1 MNRELDK
8 LEWYRKGYELYNPS
22 YDTIA
27 KIKKR
32 ISVYLIEV
40 VIDLE
45 CKDVHY
51 LIPKLFKTLY
61 MCEVNH
67 CATYSVNFKN
77 LPAIINSK
85 TIINKK
91 PDTQTLYS
99 VFLSKII
106 QPHYLLEHN
115 SNIYLPSIKRIKN
128 ILKMVNHWGRMI
140 IDCLSG

>member
-1 MNRELDK
+1 M
-8 LEWYRKGYELYNPS
+8 EWYRKGYELYNPS

-85 TIINKK
+85 TIIKTPTIIFTKSDKEHFRITEKLVHTSTIENEIEI
-91 PDTQTLYS
+91 L
-99 VFLSKII
+99 LSRN
-106 QPHYLLEHN
+106 QL
-115 SNIYLPSIKRIKN
+115 
-128 ILKMVNHWGRMI
+128 
-140 IDCLSG
+140 